1 MHVIYVDKADLIS
14 MVTTW
19 RKLLTL
25 IFFHRFVLK
34 KKKDLS
40 FARVTA
46 KSSGKYKE
54 FPRTL

>member
-1 MHVIYVDKADLIS
+1 MIYVDKADLIS